1 MVRTSRSAGSGMS
14 SIQAGKAEQPAG
26 GHIRRRHG
34 ARAAGAV
41 FGAAVMCAGAFTFT
55 AGPASAASGEQT
67 FTVPSGTAQDF
78 TVPAGVTSIH
88 IEADGAQGGQNG
100 GLGAHVTADM
110 NVTPG
115 QQLDVYVGGQ
125 GGIIAGGV
133 NGGGEGRTTP
143 PLSTSTAG
151 GGGGASDIRPDGG
164 SPSGRLLVAAGG
176 GGSSGGVLSRAAGGA
191 AGADG
196 SNGANGT
203 TVTGGQGGGAG
214 TASAGG
220 QGGAA
225 GAPPANNGTPGLLA
239 AGGNGGNAT
248 AGIGGET
255 NSGGGGGGG
264 LYGGG
269 GGAGG
274 SVVIVPVSDFSGGGG
289 GGGGSSLDPDGGT
302 APAAARAGD
311 GQVTI
316 SWDAVTYSFSGFF
329 APVDNPPVVNEV
341 NAGRTVPVKF
351 SLGGDQGLDI
361 LAPNSPSSQQVA
373 CSSSAPVDVVESTSS
388 QSGLTYNPATGEY
401 QYNWKT
407 QKAWSGT
414 CRVFN
419 LTLDDGTVHT
429 LNFQFK

>member
-1 MVRTSRSAGSGMS
+1 MS

-26 GHIRRRHG
+26 GPVRRRHG

-41 FGAAVMCAGAFTFT
+41 FGAAVMCAGAVTFT

-125 GGIIAGGV
+125 GGISAGGV
-133 NGGGEGRTTP
+133 NGGGEGTTP
-143 PLSTSTAG
+143 PFVNSDAG

-164 SPSGRLLVAAGG
+164 SPSGRLLVAGGG
-176 GGSSGGVLSRAAGGA
+176 GGSSGGAPSRAAGGA

-196 SNGANGT
+196 SNGADGT
-203 TVTGGQGGGAG
+203 AVTGGQGGGAG

-225 GAPPANNGTPGLLA
+225 GTGGPAPVNNGSDGVLA
-239 AGGNGGNAT
+239 AGGRGGFSTSSGPAGTT
-248 AGIGGET
+248 A
-255 NSGGGGGGG
+255 GGGGGGG

-269 GGAGG
+269 GAGG
-274 SVVIVPVSDFSGGGG
+274 GRAAIPVGDISGGGG

-302 APAAARAGD
+302 APVATRAGD

-361 LAPNSPSSQQVA
+361 LAPNSPSSQQVT
-373 CSSSAPVDVVESTSS
+373 CNSSAPVDVVESTSS
-388 QSGLTYNPATGEY
+388 QSGLTYNSQTGEY